1 MTLKHRIILIVIN
14 DRIKVKQ
21 FSYKIYSL
29 NNYGY
34 LATEFIKKMEQKTMP
49 LLIDAHIFHF
59 KKIMKD
65 SGRLI

>member
-1 MTLKHRIILIVIN
+1 MTLKNRIIFIVIN

-34 LATEFIKKMEQKTMP
+34 LATEFIKKKWKRK
-49 LLIDAHIFHF
+49 LCHY
-59 KKIMKD
+59 
-65 SGRLI
+65 

>member
-1 MTLKHRIILIVIN
+1 MTLKNRIILIVIN

-34 LATEFIKKMEQKTMP
+34 LATEFIKKKWKRK
-49 LLIDAHIFHF
+49 LCHY
-59 KKIMKD
+59 
-65 SGRLI
+65 

>member
-34 LATEFIKKMEQKTMP
+34 LATEFIKKME
-49 LLIDAHIFHF
+49 
-59 KKIMKD
+59 
-65 SGRLI
+65 

>member
-34 LATEFIKKMEQKTMP
+34 LATEFIKKNGIENYAIINRCTYIS
-49 LLIDAHIFHF
+49 L
-59 KKIMKD
+59 
-65 SGRLI
+65 

>member
-1 MTLKHRIILIVIN
+1 MTLKNRIIFIVIN

-34 LATEFIKKMEQKTMP
+34 LATEFIKKNGKGNYAIINRCTYIS
-49 LLIDAHIFHF
+49 L
-59 KKIMKD
+59 
-65 SGRLI
+65 